1 MPWSEARYNA
11 PVVQHPAGITFHR
24 RNYVAVP
31 SAMLLIHTGKFT
43 RVRMFY
49 DQDKESIAFQFCNG
63 DSTEGAKVRVKTC
76 IFSYRAIKGII
87 RPKISGSSAFV
98 QLEKVGERWIGEI

>member
-1 MPWSEARYNA
+1 MPWREARYDA

-49 DQDKESIAFQFCNG
+49 DQDKESLAFQFCNG
-63 DSTEGAKVRVKTC
+63 DSTEGAKVRKKTS
-76 IFSYRAIKGII
+76 IFSYRAINGII
-87 RPKISGSSAFV
+87 KPKMSGSSAFV
-98 QLEKVGERWIGEI
+98 QLKESGGKWVAEI